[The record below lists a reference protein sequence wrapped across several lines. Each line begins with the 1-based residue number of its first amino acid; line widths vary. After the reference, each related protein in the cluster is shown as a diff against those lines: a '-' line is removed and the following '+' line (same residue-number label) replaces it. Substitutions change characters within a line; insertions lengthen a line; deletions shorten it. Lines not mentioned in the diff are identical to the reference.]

1 MWLLNSSIG
10 KKLIMSVSGLF
21 LVLFLL
27 FHLSMNVAAAFSGE
41 AYNMICSLLGA
52 NWYAVAATLVLAAGI
67 VIHFVYAL
75 ILTLQN
81 RKARGN
87 DRYAINA
94 RPKGVEW
101 ASQNM
106 LVLGIIIIL
115 FMVLHFS
122 QFWYKMMFAELLGH
136 HEVALGTAMV
146 SPQDGAAFINYYFQ
160 GNILITVLYL
170 IWYAALW
177 FHLTHGFW
185 SAIQTIGWN
194 NTIWMNRWI
203 YISKIVATVICVLFA
218 IITIVFYVN
227 GVGGDCAAVCAG
239 H

>member
-10 KKLIMSVSGLF
+10 KKLIMSISGLF

-27 FHLSMNVAAAFSGE
+27 FHLSMNVAAVFSGE
-41 AYNMICSLLGA
+41 AYNMVCSLLGS
-52 NWYAVAATLVLAAGI
+52 NWYAVAATLVLAAG
-67 VIHFVYAL
+67 VVLHFVYAI

-106 LVLGIIIIL
+106 FVLGLIVIL
-115 FMVLHFS
+115 FMLLHFS
-122 QFWYKMMFAELLGH
+122 QFWYKMMFAELIGH
-136 HEVALGTAMV
+136 HEVALGSAMV

-160 GNILITVLYL
+160 GNAVITVLYL
-170 IWYAALW
+170 IWYVALW

-194 NTIWMNRWI
+194 NTIWMNRWEC
-203 YISKIVATVICVLFA
+203 ISKIVATVICGLFA
-218 IITIVFYVN
+218 IITIIFFLN
-227 GVGGDCAAVCAG
+227 GVGA
-239 H
+239 

>member
-52 NWYAVAATLVLAAGI
+52 NWYAVAATLVLAAGV
-67 VIHFVYAL
+67 VIHFVYAVL
-75 ILTLQN
+75 LTLQN

-122 QFWYKMMFAELLGH
+122 QFWYKMMFAELLGNH
-136 HEVALGTAMV
+136 MVTLCDGTTTV

-160 GNILITVLYL
+160 GNILNTVLYL
-170 IWYAALW
+170 VWYVALW

-185 SAIQTIGWN
+185 SSMQSLGWN
-194 NTIWMNRWI
+194 NKVWINRWKCISNI
-203 YISKIVATVICVLFA
+203 YS
-218 IITIVFYVN
+218 TIVVLGFALV
-227 GVGGDCAAVCAG
+227 VVVFFVKTLICGGAC
-239 H
+239 

>member
-10 KKLIMSVSGLF
+10 KKLIMSISGLF

-27 FHLSMNVAAAFSGE
+27 FHLSMNVAAVFSGE
-41 AYNMICSLLGA
+41 AYNMVCSLLGS
-52 NWYAVAATLVLAAGI
+52 NWYAVAATLVLAAGA
-67 VIHFVYAL
+67 VIHFVYAI

-106 LVLGIIIIL
+106 FVLGLIVIL
-115 FMVLHFS
+115 FMLLHFS
-122 QFWYKMMFAELLGH
+122 QFWYKMMFAELIGH
-136 HEVALGTAMV
+136 HEVALGSAMV

-160 GNILITVLYL
+160 GNAVITVLYL
-170 IWYAALW
+170 IWYVALW

-194 NTIWMNRWI
+194 NTIWMNRWEC
-203 YISKIVATVICVLFA
+203 ISKIVATVICGLFA
-218 IITIVFYVN
+218 IITIIFFLN
-227 GVGGDCAAVCAG
+227 GVGA
-239 H
+239 

>member
-10 KKLIMSVSGLF
+10 KKLIMSISGLF

-27 FHLSMNVAAAFSGE
+27 FHLSMNVAAVFSGE
-41 AYNMICSLLGA
+41 AYNMVCSLLGS
-52 NWYAVAATLVLAAGI
+52 NWYAVAATLVLAAGG
-67 VIHFVYAL
+67 VVHFVYAI

-106 LVLGIIIIL
+106 FVLGLIVIL
-115 FMVLHFS
+115 FMLLHFS
-122 QFWYKMMFAELLGH
+122 QFWYKMMFAELIGH
-136 HEVALGTAMV
+136 HEVALGSAMV

-160 GNILITVLYL
+160 GNAVITVLYL
-170 IWYAALW
+170 IWYVALW

-194 NTIWMNRWI
+194 NTIWMNRWEC
-203 YISKIVATVICVLFA
+203 ISKIVATVICGLFA
-218 IITIVFYVN
+218 IITIIFFLN
-227 GVGGDCAAVCAG
+227 GVGA
-239 H
+239 

>member
-10 KKLIMSVSGLF
+10 KKLIMSISGLF

-27 FHLSMNVAAAFSGE
+27 FHLSMNVTAVFSGE
-41 AYNMICSLLGA
+41 AYNMVCSLLGS
-52 NWYAVAATLVLAAGI
+52 NWYAVAATLVLAAGV
-67 VIHFVYAL
+67 VIHYVYAI

-106 LVLGIIIIL
+106 FVLGLIVIL
-115 FMVLHFS
+115 FMLLHFS
-122 QFWYKMMFAELLGH
+122 QFWYKMMFAELIGH
-136 HEVALGTAMV
+136 HEVALGSAMV

-160 GNILITVLYL
+160 GNAVITVLYL
-170 IWYAALW
+170 IWYVALW

-194 NTIWMNRWI
+194 NTIWMNRWEC
-203 YISKIVATVICVLFA
+203 ISKIVATVICGLFA
-218 IITIVFYVN
+218 IITIIFFLN
-227 GVGGDCAAVCAG
+227 GVGA
-239 H
+239 

>member
-10 KKLIMSVSGLF
+10 KNLIMSISGLF

-27 FHLSMNVAAAFSGE
+27 FHLSMNVTAVFSGE
-41 AYNMICSLLGA
+41 AYNMVCSLLGS
-52 NWYAVAATLVLAAGI
+52 NWYAVAATLVLAAGV
-67 VIHFVYAL
+67 VIHFVYAI

-106 LVLGIIIIL
+106 FVLGLIVIL
-115 FMVLHFS
+115 FMLLHFS
-122 QFWYKMMFAELLGH
+122 QFWYKMMFAELIGH
-136 HEVALGTAMV
+136 HEVALGSAMV

-160 GNILITVLYL
+160 GNAVITVLYL
-170 IWYAALW
+170 IWYVALW

-194 NTIWMNRWI
+194 NTIWMNRWEC
-203 YISKIVATVICVLFA
+203 ISKIVATVICGLFA
-218 IITIVFYVN
+218 IITIIFFLN
-227 GVGGDCAAVCAG
+227 GVGA
-239 H
+239 

>member
-10 KKLIMSVSGLF
+10 KKLIMSISGLF

-27 FHLSMNVAAAFSGE
+27 FHLSMNVTAVFSGE
-41 AYNMICSLLGA
+41 AYNMVCSLLGS
-52 NWYAVAATLVLAAGI
+52 NWYAVAATLVLAAGV
-67 VIHFVYAL
+67 VIHFVYAI

-106 LVLGIIIIL
+106 FVLGLIVIL
-115 FMVLHFS
+115 FMLLHFS
-122 QFWYKMMFAELLGH
+122 QFWYKMMFAELIGH
-136 HEVALGTAMV
+136 HEVALGSAMV

-160 GNILITVLYL
+160 GNAVITVLYL
-170 IWYAALW
+170 IWYVALW

-194 NTIWMNRWI
+194 NTIWMNRWEC
-203 YISKIVATVICVLFA
+203 ISKWVATIICGLFA
-218 IITIVFYVN
+218 VITVIFYLN
-227 GVGGDCAAVCAG
+227 GVGA
-239 H
+239 

>member
-10 KKLIMSVSGLF
+10 KKLIMSISGLF

-27 FHLSMNVAAAFSGE
+27 FHLSMNVAAVFSGE
-41 AYNMICSLLGA
+41 AYNMVCSLLGS
-52 NWYAVAATLVLAAGI
+52 NWYAVAATLVLAAGV
-67 VIHFVYAL
+67 VIHYVYA
-75 ILTLQN
+75 INLTMQN

-106 LVLGIIIIL
+106 FVLGLIVIL
-115 FMVLHFS
+115 FMLLHFS
-122 QFWYKMMFAELLGH
+122 QFWYKMMFAELIGH
-136 HEVALGTAMV
+136 HEVALGSAMV
-146 SPQDGAAFINYYFQ
+146 SPQDGAAFINYYFH
-160 GNILITVLYL
+160 GNAVITVLYL
-170 IWYAALW
+170 IWYVALW

-194 NTIWMNRWI
+194 NTIWMNRWEC
-203 YISKIVATVICVLFA
+203 ISKIVATVICGLFA
-218 IITIVFYVN
+218 IITIIFFLN
-227 GVGGDCAAVCAG
+227 GVGA
-239 H
+239 

>member
-10 KKLIMSVSGLF
+10 KKLIMSISGLF

-27 FHLSMNVAAAFSGE
+27 FHLSMNVAAVFSGE
-41 AYNMICSLLGA
+41 AYNMVCSLLGS
-52 NWYAVAATLVLAAGI
+52 NWYAVAATLVLAAGV
-67 VIHFVYAL
+67 VIHFVYAI

-106 LVLGIIIIL
+106 FVLGLIVIL
-115 FMVLHFS
+115 FMLLHFS
-122 QFWYKMMFAELLGH
+122 QFWYKMMFAELIGH
-136 HEVALGTAMV
+136 HEVALGSAMV

-160 GNILITVLYL
+160 GNAVITVLYL
-170 IWYAALW
+170 IWYVALW

-194 NTIWMNRWI
+194 NTIWMNRWEC
-203 YISKIVATVICVLFA
+203 ISKIVATVICGLFA
-218 IITIVFYVN
+218 IITVIFFLN
-227 GVGGDCAAVCAG
+227 GVGV
-239 H
+239 

>member
-10 KKLIMSVSGLF
+10 KKLIMSISGLF

-27 FHLSMNVAAAFSGE
+27 FHLSMNVAAVFSGE
-41 AYNMICSLLGA
+41 AYNMVCSLLGS
-52 NWYAVAATLVLAAGI
+52 NWYAVAATLVLAAGV
-67 VIHFVYAL
+67 VIHFVYAI

-106 LVLGIIIIL
+106 FVLGLIVIL
-115 FMVLHFS
+115 FMLLHFS
-122 QFWYKMMFAELLGH
+122 QFWYKMMFAELIGH
-136 HEVALGTAMV
+136 HEVALGSAMV

-160 GNILITVLYL
+160 GNAVITVLYL
-170 IWYAALW
+170 IWYVALW

-194 NTIWMNRWI
+194 NTIWMNRWEC
-203 YISKIVATVICVLFA
+203 ISKIVATVICGLFA
-218 IITIVFYVN
+218 IITVIFFLN
-227 GVGGDCAAVCAG
+227 GVGA
-239 H
+239 